1 MRKRA
6 RTADPAVMPRRILLA
21 VAAALATLPTAAH
34 ALVEL
39 PLEPRPVRGNP
50 AERLAH
56 TPIEDSDYEPATR
69 CLRTRRPGVDAMA
82 AWLAAHHRGVFW
94 GSYRCELWGEGR
106 ASLHAEG
113 RAIDWH
119 LDVRRPADRAAATK
133 LIRLLLAPDSTG
145 EPHALARRMG
155 VQELIWDCGYWGAG
169 MDEFRDYRDC
179 FGKDGITPRKRV
191 SPTIAHRDH
200 IHIGL
205 TKAGAMGRTSFWR
218 ARR

>member
-1 MRKRA
+1 MA
-6 RTADPAVMPRRILLA
+6 RLA
-21 VAAALATLPTAAH
+21 PLAALAALILAAP
-34 ALVEL
+34 AAQARVDL

-50 AERLAH
+50 AERLAN
-56 TPIEDSDYEPATR
+56 TPMEDSDYDPATR
-69 CLRTRRPGVDAMA
+69 CLRTRRPGVDAMV
-82 AWLAAHHRGVFW
+82 AWLAAGHRGVFW
-94 GSYRCELWGEGR
+94 GAYRCELWGEGR

-119 LDVRRPADRAAATK
+119 LDARRPADRTAATK

-169 MDEFRDYRDC
+169 MQEFRDSRDC
-179 FGKDGITPRKRV
+179 FGKDGVTPRRKV
-191 SPTIAHRDH
+191 SDTVAHRDH
-200 IHIGL
+200 IHIGM